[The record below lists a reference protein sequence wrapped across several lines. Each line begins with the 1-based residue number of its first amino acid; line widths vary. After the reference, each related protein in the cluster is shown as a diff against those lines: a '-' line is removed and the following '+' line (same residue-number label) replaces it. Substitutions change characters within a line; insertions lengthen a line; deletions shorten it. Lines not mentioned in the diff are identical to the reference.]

1 MNPTII
7 AISGGS
13 GSGKSYLAKKFASQY
28 TKEKILIISQDSYYK
43 DFSFKLLAERKN
55 QNYDHPHAIDV
66 DLFQEHLHALTNGK
80 IVELPLYNFKTHLRE
95 KKTIRITKQKI
106 IVVEGILILHYP
118 QLRKFYTIKIFVDT
132 PEIIRFE
139 RRLKRDVEERGR
151 TKNSVKNQYITTV
164 KPMHNQ
170 FVEASKT
177 YADFV
182 VKGTDKS
189 EKNIQLIQS
198 RINSIIQ

>member
-1 MNPTII
+1 MNPTIV

-43 DFSFKLLAERKN
+43 DFPFKLLAERKN
-55 QNYDHPHAIDV
+55 QNYDHPRAIDV

-106 IVVEGILILHYP
+106 IIVEGILILHYP
-118 QLRKFYTIKIFVDT
+118 QLRKFYTIKVYVDT

-198 RINSIIQ
+198 RINSISQ